1 MIGKIKF
8 YLVDKAYGFI
18 VGEDGTD
25 LFFHRN
31 DLSGITTAFN
41 IHKDMPVVFDV
52 REKDGKTFAVHVRR
66 SNEFAEE
73 AYFINRFQGRV
84 TSWRGAGR
92 GMCGFIGYLDVG
104 KKKSIFFHISDVNA
118 AQDGVQY
125 EPREGC
131 LVDFERGIR
140 QDKEIAKDVVV
151 IEWPEVEQTVE
162 EYFLSV
168 EPESESQPALVPVV
182 EPQSVLAPQTKNV
195 PLIEIIRQRMKK

>member
-1 MIGKIKF
+1 MIGKIRF
-8 YLVDKAYGFI
+8 YLVDKGFGFI
-18 VGEDGTD
+18 AAEDGKD
-25 LFFHRN
+25 IFFHRN
-31 DLSGITTAFN
+31 DLSGITTAFD
-41 IHKDMPVVFDV
+41 IHKEMPVVFDV
-52 REKDGKTFAVHVRR
+52 REKDGKRYAVHVRH
-66 SNEFAEE
+66 SNEFAEQ

-84 TSWRGAGR
+84 SQWRGEGA

-104 KKKSIFFHISDVNA
+104 QRKSIFFHISDVNA

-125 EPREGC
+125 EPGEGC

-140 QDKEIAKDVVV
+140 RDKEIAKDVVV

-168 EPESESQPALVPVV
+168 EPESEPQPALVPVV

-195 PLIEIIRQRMKK
+195 PLIEIIRQRIKK